1 VKVYRLQAALLLLGL
16 WLFLPSAGAHLALRS
31 SALFGMQDTAAL
43 PGSVAGRSTRV
54 MTKGPRLVVPNLGQW
69 ATPEVARLVLDEV
82 TVHVERDALVFSV
95 RVPDSLRPADS
106 TAAVAYQ
113 WAVRQR
119 FIGASSAVRWELE
132 AQAVGVNH
140 HYFLGTDRSRW
151 RSNVPG
157 GRVLVGKGIYPG
169 VDLRLEVVDQQ
180 LKSTWVAA
188 RGTDLQAVSGN
199 TKGASSASSTSASSA
214 KGPSNTASPGAMYS
228 LTQWAKDLME
238 AARTAQ
244 HTYNPGLM
252 LEALMAQAQQAL
264 R

>member
-54 MTKGPRLVVPNLGQW
+54 MTKGPRLVVPNVGQW

-95 RVPDSLRPADS
+95 RVPDSLRPADA

-180 LKSTWVAA
+180 LKSTWVAV
-188 RGTDLQAVSGN
+188 RGTDLQAVAVVWE
-199 TKGASSASSTSASSA
+199 GASDWRINRRGGVSVRL
-214 KGPSNTASPGAMYS
+214 GD
-228 LTQWAKDLME
+228 QWAEETEPTAFSSDAAPLSIGWRAEDL
-238 AARTAQ
+238 R
-244 HTYNPGLM
+244 
-252 LEALMAQAQQAL
+252 ALDPLAI
-264 R
+264 